1 MKKLIVFIISSVF
14 VITLAACSQT
24 TTSST
29 KAEVTTTTSE
39 SLTTSQQPTT
49 TVNFTSAGI
58 LTTSGYITTELTTNP
73 STTTELTTTS
83 DPITTFTTAGPS
95 LKTEVLPIHS
105 SYYGNT
111 NGNANNQGLAV
122 YDVND
127 NLHYFALGPSV
138 YSFNPGLE
146 RTELIFTLQS
156 GGYVRNLCLS
166 SDYLYFTDSTD
177 GWMMKFNLSTSEI
190 TSVYE
195 EETYYINRYDSNV
208 FIDRLT
214 VSEYSSYRSM
224 NRYDDEDQLFDYL
237 STSGISNINIS
248 GTKIFFVETGSVT
261 LRIMADNFSG
271 KSTIYNFSGDG
282 FTEIYEM
289 YLIKNSYD
297 GTREFALIAND
308 GVSTALYVYNTTTG
322 LEKRH
327 PSTSGNLH
335 SLNSDGINLYFID
348 NSALYAMS
356 LTDYGIEKVM
366 DLYANSKHLQVINH
380 WIYFSN
386 DTLTALYRINPET
399 NEIESL
405 T

>member
-1 MKKLIVFIISSVF
+1 MKKLIAFIISSVF
-14 VITLAACSQT
+14 VITLASCSQT

-29 KAEVTTTTSE
+29 QAEVTTTTSE

-49 TVNFTSAGI
+49 SVNFTSAGI
-58 LTTSGYITTELTTNP
+58 LTTSGFITTELTTNP
-73 STTTELTTTS
+73 STTTEMTTTS
-83 DPITTFTTAGPS
+83 ETVTTFTTTGPS
-95 LKTEVLPIHS
+95 LKTEVLPIHV

-122 YDVND
+122 YDVN
-127 NLHYFALGPSV
+127 NSLHYFALGPSV
-138 YSFNPGLE
+138 YSFDPAME

-156 GGYVRNLCLS
+156 GGSVRNLCLS
-166 SDYLYFTDSTD
+166 SDYLYFTDSID
-177 GWMMKFNLSTSEI
+177 KWMLKFNLSTSEI

-195 EETYYINRYDSNV
+195 EETYYINRYYSNV
-208 FIDRLT
+208 FIDRLYVT
-214 VSEYSSYRSM
+214 EYSSYRAIT
-224 NRYDDEDQLFDYL
+224 RYDDEDQLFDSL
-237 STSGISNINIS
+237 NSTSISNINIS

-261 LRIMADNFSG
+261 IRIMADNFSG

-282 FTEIYEM
+282 LTEIYEM

-297 GTREFALIAND
+297 GTREFVLIASD
-308 GVSTALYVYNTTTG
+308 GISNALYIYNTSTG
-322 LEKRH
+322 LEKKH
-327 PSTSGNLH
+327 PSSSGNLH
-335 SLNSDGINLYFID
+335 SLNSDGNNLYFID
-348 NSALYAMS
+348 NSTLYAMS
-356 LTDYGIEKVM
+356 LTDYGIEKIM
-366 DLYANSKHLQVINH
+366 DLYANSKYLQIINH